1 VPSFLDPSLPD
12 RLREQVVGREREVE
26 VVVAALAA
34 GRHVLL
40 EGPPGTGKSTLLRA
54 LASSAGMGFEPVE
67 GNAELTPARLV
78 GHHDPSRVLAEG
90 YTDAN
95 WVDGPLAAA
104 MRDGSLLY
112 VEELNRVPEETLNV
126 LITVMSEGELHVPR
140 LGTLTVS
147 PGFRLVAAMNPSDAV
162 GTARISSAIYDRTCR
177 VVMGYQSDDEET
189 AIVGRAVG
197 DVDPQGVEAVGPL
210 VQVRARIGDGV
221 VAVPG
226 RVVGDARQAPDRRAA
241 HGGGRG
247 QQGLAGEG
255 QARHPGPVTGGS
267 SRRGR
272 EARQHGQRE
281 GGGQRGDGS
290 TRRTHGRTLPDS
302 ATALPPPARV
312 PLGHFL
318 HARR

>member
-1 VPSFLDPSLPD
+1 LQDFLDPALPD
-12 RLREQVVGREREVE
+12 RLRAHVVGRKREVE

-54 LASSAGMGFEPVE
+54 LASSAGIGFEPVE

-95 WVDGPLAAA
+95 WVDGPLASA

-147 PGFRLVAAMNPSDAV
+147 PGFRLVAAMNPFDAV

-197 DVDPQGVEAVGPL
+197 DVDPGWTALIVEL
-210 VQVRARIGDGV
+210 VRLTRSHPDVRIGSSVRGAIDLV
-221 VAVPG
+221 LVAVSLGALRRSRPDEWSVGLDAALAALSG
-226 RVVGDARQAPDRRAA
+226 RIRLHEGSARTADDVVRE
-241 HGGGRG
+241 
-247 QQGLAGEG
+247 LWVKVFGE
-255 QARHPGPVTGGS
+255 P
-267 SRRGR
+267 
-272 EARQHGQRE
+272 E
-281 GGGQRGDGS
+281 GK
-290 TRRTHGRTLPDS
+290 
-302 ATALPPPARV
+302 ATA
-312 PLGHFL
+312 G
-318 HARR
+318 

>member
-1 VPSFLDPSLPD
+1 LQHFLDPALPD
-12 RLREQVVGREREVE
+12 RLRTQVVGRAREVE

-54 LASSAGMGFEPVE
+54 LASSAGIGFEPVE

-95 WVDGPLAAA
+95 WVDGPLASA

-147 PGFRLVAAMNPSDAV
+147 PGFRLVAAMNPFDAV

-197 DVDPQGVEAVGPL
+197 DVDPQWTARVVEL
-210 VQVRARIGDGV
+210 VRLTRSHPDVRIGSSVRGAIDLV
-221 VAVPG
+221 LVAVSLGALRRSRPDDWSVGLDAALAALSG
-226 RVVGDARQAPDRRAA
+226 RIRL
-241 HGGGRG
+241 H
-247 QQGLAGEG
+247 E
-255 QARHPGPVTGGS
+255 
-267 SRRGR
+267 
-272 EARQHGQRE
+272 
-281 GGGQRGDGS
+281 GS
-290 TRRTHGRTLPDS
+290 TRS
-302 ATALPPPARV
+302 ADDVVRELWVKVFGEPGGDGGKAAA
-312 PLGHFL
+312 G
-318 HARR
+318 